1 MKRNL
6 IVLILLFFSTLAL
19 KAQVKTVYYLGEKVM
34 LDTTLAS
41 SLATSFAVYGK
52 LSNDS
57 LYVFKRYDILNN
69 LMITGSFKDEA
80 LSIPHGKFTYY
91 SDVETFNDTHN
102 SVFPYTDKN
111 IFISEEGQ
119 YENGLSTGRWSSYYP
134 DGKILGTVNFQNG
147 LKQGEFVAYDEKGRV
162 QTFGIFKD
170 DKKEGEWLFKRGK
183 KKIFY
188 VNDIEQKK
196 VSGKIKTN

>member
-1 MKRNL
+1 M
-6 IVLILLFFSTLAL
+6 
-19 KAQVKTVYYLGEKVM
+19 
-34 LDTTLAS
+34 
-41 SLATSFAVYGK
+41 
-52 LSNDS
+52 
-57 LYVFKRYDILNN
+57 
-69 LMITGSFKDEA
+69 
-80 LSIPHGKFTYY
+80 
-91 SDVETFNDTHN
+91 ETFNYTHN

-170 DKKEGEWLFKRGK
+170 DKKEGEWLLKRGK

>member
-1 MKRNL
+1 MKRK
-6 IVLILLFFSTLAL
+6 IILLSFMLFSMLGL
-19 KAQVKTVYYLGEKVM
+19 KAQVKTIYYLGEKVM

-41 SLATSFAVYGK
+41 SLATSFAIYGK
-52 LSNDS
+52 LTNDS
-57 LYVFKRYDILNN
+57 LYSFKRYDIRNN

-102 SVFPYTDKN
+102 TVFPYADKN
-111 IFISEEGQ
+111 IFVSEEGQ
-119 YENGLSTGRWSSYYP
+119 YDNGLSIGKWIGYYP
-134 DGKILGTVNFQNG
+134 DGKIFATVNFQNG
-147 LKQGEFVAYDEKGRV
+147 LKQGEFVAYDENGRV

-170 DKKEGEWLFKRGK
+170 DKKEGEWLLKRGK

>member
-1 MKRNL
+1 MKRK
-6 IVLILLFFSTLAL
+6 IILLGLMLFSIIGL
-19 KAQVKTVYYLGEKVM
+19 KAQVKTIYFLGEKVM

-57 LYVFKRYDILNN
+57 LYSFKRYDILNN
-69 LMITGSFKDEA
+69 LMVTGSFKDEA
-80 LSIPHGKFTYY
+80 LSIPHGKFIFY

-102 SVFPYTDKN
+102 TAFPYTDKN

-119 YENGLSTGRWSSYYP
+119 YENGLSIGKWIGYYP
-134 DGKILGTVNFQNG
+134 NGKILMSINYENG
-147 LKQGEFVAYDEKGRV
+147 LKQGKFISYDEKGRV
-162 QTFGIFKD
+162 EVLGTFVD

-183 KKIFY
+183 KKVFY

-196 VSGKIKTN
+196 VNGKIKIN